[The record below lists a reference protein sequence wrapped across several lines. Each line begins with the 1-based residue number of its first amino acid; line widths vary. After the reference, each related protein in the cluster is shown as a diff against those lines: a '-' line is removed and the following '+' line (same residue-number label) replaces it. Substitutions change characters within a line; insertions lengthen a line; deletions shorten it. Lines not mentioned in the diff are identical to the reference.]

1 MAFRAGTVAIVGK
14 PNVGKSTLLNRIV
27 GQKVSI
33 VSNKPQT
40 TRRAIVGIAR
50 TEDYEIAFIDT
61 PGVHVPHTVLGKA
74 MLRQA
79 ETALSDVDAI
89 LVVVDGS
96 QRPDDLEQRIATMI
110 SPELRGGATVI
121 VCLNKMDKLKA
132 EHVIERTE
140 AYTALFRADD
150 YMLTT
155 ATEGDNVDKLVGM
168 IVAALPE
175 GAPRYPD
182 DEFTNQS
189 SRFMVSE
196 IIREKV
202 LVSTREEVP
211 HATAVMI
218 DDWDESRPDL
228 LHVRATILVEKPGQ
242 KAIII
247 GRSGQSIKKIGTEA
261 RVEIEE
267 LLGRHIFLDLHVRVR
282 EEWRMNRRIVHE
294 LEADSG

>member
-40 TRRAIVGIAR
+40 TRRAIMGIAR
-50 TEDYEIAFIDT
+50 TDDYEIAFIDT
-61 PGVHVPHTVLGKA
+61 PGVHVPHTILGKA

-96 QRPDDLEQRIATMI
+96 QRPDDLERRIASMI
-110 SPELRGGATVI
+110 APDLRGTAKVI

-140 AYTALFRADD
+140 SYTNLFSADD

-155 ATEGDNVDKLVGM
+155 ATVGTNVDKLVEM
-168 IVAALPE
+168 IVATLPE
-175 GAPRYPD
+175 GDPRYPE

-189 SRFMVSE
+189 SRFMVAE
-196 IIREKV
+196 IIRERV
-202 LVSTREEVP
+202 LVSTWEEVP
-211 HATAVMI
+211 HATAVYI
-218 DDWDESRPDL
+218 DEWDESRPDVL
-228 LHVRATILVEKPGQ
+228 RIGATILVEKPGQ

-247 GRSGQSIKKIGTEA
+247 GRAGQNIKKIGTEA
-261 RVEIEE
+261 RIEIEE
-267 LLGRHIFLDLHVRVR
+267 LLGRHVYLDLHARVQ
-282 EEWRMNRRIVHE
+282 EEWRMNRRIIHE
-294 LEADSG
+294 LESDSG

>member
-40 TRRAIVGIAR
+40 TRRAIMGIAR
-50 TEDYEIAFIDT
+50 TDAYEIAFIDT
-61 PGVHVPHTVLGKA
+61 PGVHIPHTVLGKA

-96 QRPDDLEQRIATMI
+96 QRPDELEQRIASMI
-110 SPELRGGATVI
+110 APEIRGAAEVI
-121 VCLNKMDKLKA
+121 VCLNKMDKLKP

-140 AYTALFRADD
+140 AYTDLFRSDQ

-155 ATEGDNVDKLVGM
+155 ATDGTNVDKLVAM

-175 GAPRYPD
+175 GDPRYPE
-182 DEFTNQS
+182 DEFTDQS

-196 IIREKV
+196 IIRERV

-211 HATAVMI
+211 HATAVYI
-218 DDWDESRPDL
+218 DDWDESRPEL
-228 LHVRATILVEKPGQ
+228 LQIRATILVEKPGQ

-247 GRSGQSIKKIGTEA
+247 GRAGQNIKKLGTEA
-261 RVEIEE
+261 RTEIEE

-282 EEWRMNRRIVHE
+282 EEWRMNRRIVQE
-294 LEADSG
+294 LESDSG